1 MQDETQIPGAAAQ
14 ESNNVPDPG
23 ATASPGGSEGLGQG
37 FSGEDPT
44 AIPTPTIQGVSGV
57 SAFEPA
63 ASVGAEEAWSPFSP
77 TELDPEVAPALM
89 IGRAEPLAPEGPS
102 AASLRTYS
110 NG

>member
-14 ESNNVPDPG
+14 ELNNVPDPG

-63 ASVGAEEAWSPFSP
+63 GIPRVHMRGEDGRPH
-77 TELDPEVAPALM
+77 
-89 IGRAEPLAPEGPS
+89 IG
-102 AASLRTYS
+102 
-110 NG
+110 